1 MRDLIWVWN
10 PENNQLDHLIARIR
24 EYSYNYLEDFP
35 LKFEVDSPENIP
47 AFDVSSDMARQIY
60 MLVKEILQNIVKHA
74 NANKVCLQIT
84 LGDYLTIVIS
94 DNGRGF
100 NSNEEYR
107 GNGLKN
113 LNSRCEQIGAYLQIN
128 SELNKGTNVTISLEL
143 RKLVIK

>member
-1 MRDLIWVWN
+1 
-10 PENNQLDHLIARIR
+10 
-24 EYSYNYLEDFP
+24 
-35 LKFEVDSPENIP
+35 
-47 AFDVSSDMARQIY
+47 

-113 LNSRCEQIGAYLQIN
+113 
-128 SELNKGTNVTISLEL
+128 
-143 RKLVIK
+143 